1 MKRINSLRLASAG
14 FLSVALF
21 IPVAALAQY
30 VWLDEKGVKQY
41 SDMPPPPSVP
51 TARIL
56 KQPGERA
63 RPAPDSTAL
72 DSNATAP
79 KSLAEQNA
87 EFKKRRME
95 QAEKEKKAAEE
106 ARLAAEKSKHCE
118 RTRSYLRALESGE
131 RIAQTDSSGDR
142 TFLSDEQRE
151 RELRE
156 ARKLAQ
162 DCK

>member
-1 MKRINSLRLASAG
+1 MRITNSLRLAGAS
-14 FLSVALF
+14 FLAAVLLA
-21 IPVAALAQY
+21 PAAALAQY

-51 TARIL
+51 AARIL
-56 KQPGERA
+56 KH
-63 RPAPDSTAL
+63 PAPRSAANAPASLNDAAL
-72 DSNATAP
+72 PP

-87 EFKKRRME
+87 EFKKRRAE
-95 QAEKEKKAAEE
+95 QAEKEKKAEDD

-131 RIAQTDSSGDR
+131 RIAQTDNSGER
-142 TFLSDEQRE
+142 SFLSDEQRA

-156 ARKLAQ
+156 ARQAAQ
-162 DCK
+162 DCR